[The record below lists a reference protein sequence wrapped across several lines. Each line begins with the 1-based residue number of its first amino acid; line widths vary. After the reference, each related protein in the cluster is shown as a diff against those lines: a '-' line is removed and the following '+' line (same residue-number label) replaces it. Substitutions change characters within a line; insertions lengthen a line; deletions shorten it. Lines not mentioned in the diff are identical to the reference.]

1 MENLDDLDVIPPTV
15 MAAAKDED
23 DTPTDY
29 YPTEGLNDE
38 IIEDIHDKLDDDSKV
53 NDIVDQVLGSKSTLE
68 TFVNQDRTDLDY
80 SVFLENMDLD
90 DSDKEEE

>member
-1 MENLDDLDVIPPTV
+1 
-15 MAAAKDED
+15 MAIEKNDSND
-23 DTPTDY
+23 I
-29 YPTEGLNDE
+29 YPTEGVNDE

-68 TFVNQDRTDLDY
+68 TFVNKDRTDLDY